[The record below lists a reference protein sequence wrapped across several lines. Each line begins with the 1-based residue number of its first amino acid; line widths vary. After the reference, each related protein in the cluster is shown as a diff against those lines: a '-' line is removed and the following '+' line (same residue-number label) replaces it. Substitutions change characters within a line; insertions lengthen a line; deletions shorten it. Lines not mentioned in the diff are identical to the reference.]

1 MPIQYTALGFEP
13 TTSKKWSP
21 ITTRPGI
28 LFKNLGKLG
37 HCFKIIAAD
46 KSRNHISFDT
56 IEFVKVKV
64 RKKLKQKDWEYISF
78 DTIEFVKVK
87 VRKKELCHMDNNH
100 IGKFGEPIRVLK

>member
-1 MPIQYTALGFEP
+1 MSIQYTALGFEP

-56 IEFVKVKV
+56 IEFVN
-64 RKKLKQKDWEYISF
+64 
-78 DTIEFVKVK
+78 VK

>member
-56 IEFVKVKV
+56 IEFVNVKV
-64 RKKLKQKDWEYISF
+64 W
-78 DTIEFVKVK
+78 
-87 VRKKELCHMDNNH
+87 KKELCHMDNNH

>member
-64 RKKLKQKDWEYISF
+64 W
-78 DTIEFVKVK
+78 
-87 VRKKELCHMDNNH
+87 KKELCRMDNND